1 MKITRNVIQ
10 DLLPLYVSGEA
21 SPDTVALVEKYLE
34 TDSELDRMA
43 KEMAAMDLSAVP
55 APLSKEEEMKS
66 YERMYMLRTQKT
78 VLMTTIILGS
88 VLCALLIVPLIYMLV
103 IR

>member
-21 SPDTVALVEKYLE
+21 SPDTVALVEEYLE
-34 TDSELDRMA
+34 KDPELEKMA
-43 KEMAAMDLSAVP
+43 KEMAAMDLSEVP
-55 APLSKEEEMKS
+55 TPLSKEEEMKT
-66 YERMYMLRTQKT
+66 YEKMYELRTQRT
-78 VLMTTIILGS
+78 FLMTALIIGS
-88 VLCALLIVPLIYMLV
+88 VLCTLLIVPLIYMLV